1 MTMSASVLTPS
12 LNYGRYLRDALESVR
27 LQEGVEVEHVIQDG
41 ASSDDTITVLES
53 LTDPHV
59 RWRSEQDAGQSDA
72 LNRALQRATGDWIAW
87 LNADEFYLPG
97 ALRALI
103 DAAEARDLDVVYGD
117 TAFVDENG
125 NLLRLQ
131 SHHPFRA
138 SYLRWYG
145 CYFAS
150 CSTIF
155 RREVLGKTPW
165 DLDFRLAMD
174 WDLYLRLHEAGARF
188 GYLRYPVGAFRM
200 HSMQAIAREDEFG
213 SEFEVLQRQHRVKT
227 PRQLRLGRIP
237 HDVDKLVNGAYGPQ
251 VRARRFHGT
260 NLRWFDPAVA
270 DGRVTWK
277 AFLRSCYGTTDRSDG
292 IVDET
297 SRGHS

>member
-1 MTMSASVLTPS
+1 MLTAS

-27 LQEGVEVEHVIQDG
+27 LQQEVEVEHVVQDG
-41 ASSDDTITVLES
+41 ASSDDTVSVLES
-53 LTDPHV
+53 VIDPHL
-59 RWRSEQDAGQSDA
+59 RWRSEPDDGQSDA
-72 LNRALQRATGDWIAW
+72 LNRALQAATGDWIAW

-97 ALRALI
+97 ALCALVT
-103 DAAEARDLDVVYGD
+103 AAEARDLDVVYGD
-117 TAFVDENG
+117 TAFVKENG
-125 NLLRLQ
+125 DLLRLQ

-155 RREVLGKTPW
+155 RREILGKIPW

-188 GYLRYPVGAFRM
+188 GYVRYPVGAFRM

-213 SEFEVLQRQHRVKT
+213 SEFEMLQKQHRVKT
-227 PRQLRLGRIP
+227 RRQLRLGRIP
-237 HDVDKLVNGAYGPQ
+237 HDVDKFVNGAYGPQ
-251 VRARRFHGT
+251 LRARRFHGT
-260 NLRWFDPAVA
+260 NLRWFDATLA
-270 DGRVTWK
+270 DGRSRWE
-277 AFLRSCYGTTDRSDG
+277 AFLRSCYGRTDRSDDV
-292 IVDET
+292 VDET
-297 SRGHS
+297 LPGNS